1 MGSSKRFRGQFD
13 SRFRTRTITQRLD
26 SKLLRQLDAKYPVF
40 IANQLLS
47 SGTGK
52 LLCECVLPFNSATRN
67 RRIIKQVAHAELF
80 FADFRVLR
88 LYFSR
93 SALEQRDDVTMIE
106 ALCLAFSS
114 IPAS

>member
-1 MGSSKRFRGQFD
+1 MNFRVFVATEEASSFTVYGNAA
-13 SRFRTRTITQRLD
+13 I
-26 SKLLRQLDAKYPVF
+26 
-40 IANQLLS
+40 
-47 SGTGK
+47 
-52 LLCECVLPFNSATRN
+52 LPFNSAARN
-67 RRIIKQVAHAELF
+67 RRIIKRVAHAELF